1 MRQKRIVLIS
11 ALAALF
17 VAVTVWLAWCN
28 SALMIT
34 EFTIS
39 DDEIPEGF
47 SGFRIAQISDLHDAE
62 FDEENEKLISLLRD
76 ADPDIIVI
84 TGDFVDRR
92 RTDIEL
98 SLNVAEKAVE
108 IAPTYFVTGNHEA
121 ALSEKKYEEFK
132 NGLIDAGVVVLE
144 DDAVTLECGD
154 GVITLMGVNDPIF
167 SKDRSGNASTEETT
181 EDPDIDKKI
190 MDANLEALLSATDLE
205 EYTVL
210 LSHRPE
216 VFDVYVDHKID
227 LVISGHLH
235 GGQVRLPFIGGFYT
249 PNQGFFPEIID
260 GLYTDDDTNMVVS
273 RGLGNSA
280 FPIRVNNRPE
290 IVIIELEREK

>member
-1 MRQKRIVLIS
+1 MRKKRIVLIS
-11 ALAALF
+11 AIAIFL
-17 VAVTVWLAWCN
+17 VAVAIWLAWGN
-28 SALMIT
+28 NALTVT
-34 EFTIS
+34 EFKIS

-62 FDEENEKLISLLRD
+62 FGDENERLVSLLSE
-76 ADPDIIVI
+76 AEPDIIVI

-98 SLNVAEKAVE
+98 SLNLAEKAAE

-121 ALSEKKYEEFK
+121 SLSDAEYDRLKS
-132 NGLIDAGVVVLE
+132 GLIAAGVVVLE
-144 DDAVTLECGD
+144 NETVTIERD
-154 GVITLMGVNDPIF
+154 GNTITLAGVNDPNV
-167 SKDRSGNASTEETT
+167 SKPKNKTEIDEETT
-181 EDPDIDKKI
+181 EDPYIDNKI
-190 MDANLEALLSATDLE
+190 MDAILGTLMSTVSDN

-216 VFDVYVDHKID
+216 VFDVYVDHNID
-227 LVISGHLH
+227 LVIAGHLH

-260 GLYTDDDTNMVVS
+260 GHYMENDTNMVVS

-280 FPIRVNNRPE
+280 FPLRVNNRPE
-290 IVIIELEREK
+290 LVIIELETE

>member
-1 MRQKRIVLIS
+1 MRKKRIVLIS
-11 ALAALF
+11 AIAIFL
-17 VAVTVWLAWCN
+17 VAVTVWLAWGN

-62 FDEENEKLISLLRD
+62 FGEENEKLISLLRE
-76 ADPDIIVI
+76 AEPDIIVI

-98 SLNVAEKAVE
+98 SLNVARMAVE

-121 ALSEKKYEEFK
+121 SLSEKDYKSLKE
-132 NGLIDAGVVVLE
+132 GMIDAGVVVLE
-144 DDAVTLECGD
+144 DDTVALDRGGD
-154 GVITLMGVNDPIF
+154 KITLMGVNDPIF
-167 SKDRSGNASTEETT
+167 SKDRSSGADEETT

-190 MDANLEALLSATDLE
+190 MDAKLEVLTAASDLTD
-205 EYTVL
+205 YTVL

-216 VFDVYVDHKID
+216 VFEVYVDHGID

-249 PNQGFFPEIID
+249 PNQGLFPEIIE
-260 GLYTDDDTNMVVS
+260 GLYYIGDTNIVVS

-290 IVIIELEREK
+290 IVIIELETKK